1 MSADEMISILKDT
14 LKPSRFEHT
23 LGVADT
29 AKKLAEFYGCD
40 TEKAYVAGLLH
51 DCAKNI
57 PHDEAIKMC
66 RENSVFLKEICIQ
79 EPSLIHAVLGA
90 FLAETKFGVSD
101 RDILNAIYYHT
112 TGHENMP
119 LLTKI
124 IYISDA
130 IEPTRTHAGVE
141 LLRKTVYENL
151 DEALV
156 RSIDA
161 TIRHIINKG
170 GLLDCDTVAAR
181 NYLLKKA
188 PCTVCAE

>member
-66 RENSVFLKEICIQ
+66 Q

-151 DEALV
+151 DEALI